1 MVLELAGFLNPK
13 MVLLQE
19 SGNVMASNKESAWEH
34 TARLLF
40 TALLETQDFFV
51 MGERISDANDLV
63 EAVKK
68 GRPIMSVNK
77 KI

>member
-19 SGNVMASNKESAWEH
+19 SGNAMDSNRESSWEH

-51 MGERISDANDLV
+51 MGDRITDPKDLV

>member
-1 MVLELAGFLNPK
+1 MG
-13 MVLLQE
+13 
-19 SGNVMASNKESAWEH
+19 SNRETAWEH

-51 MGERISDANDLV
+51 LGEQITDPKDLV
-63 EAVKK
+63 EAVKT
-68 GRPIMSVNK
+68 GRPIMSINK

>member
-1 MVLELAGFLNPK
+1 
-13 MVLLQE
+13 
-19 SGNVMASNKESAWEH
+19 
-34 TARLLF
+34 
-40 TALLETQDFFV
+40 LETKDFFV
-51 MGERISDANDLV
+51 MGERITEPKDLV

>member
-1 MVLELAGFLNPK
+1 MDSNR
-13 MVLLQE
+13 E
-19 SGNVMASNKESAWEH
+19 SSWEH

-51 MGERISDANDLV
+51 MGDRITDPKDLV

>member
-1 MVLELAGFLNPK
+1 

-68 GRPIMSVNK
+68 GRPVMSVNK